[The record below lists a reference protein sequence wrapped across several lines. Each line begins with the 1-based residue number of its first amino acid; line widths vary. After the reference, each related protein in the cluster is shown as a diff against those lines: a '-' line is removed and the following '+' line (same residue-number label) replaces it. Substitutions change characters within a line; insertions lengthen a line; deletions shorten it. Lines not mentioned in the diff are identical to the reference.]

1 VITSGGNRNPANVES
16 ATEGTT
22 QRAALINQAWQPLP
36 HPRTQQTQSVSS
48 PSLMCRSAV
57 IVGELFG
64 ILSDIVAKR
73 LCRGR
78 EPQLSQE
85 MTA

>member
-1 VITSGGNRNPANVES
+1 
-16 ATEGTT
+16 
-22 QRAALINQAWQPLP
+22 
-36 HPRTQQTQSVSS
+36 
-48 PSLMCRSAV
+48 MCRSAV

-64 ILSDIVAKR
+64 ILSDMVAKW

-78 EPQLSQE
+78 EPQLFQE